1 MTFYIRFLIKLCQN
15 ISEMGGKDEELSLEN
30 LNHICTLGKVYDSF
44 NFHLIVN
51 V

>member
-1 MTFYIRFLIKLCQN
+1 MRFSIILCQN

-30 LNHICTLGKVYDSF
+30 LNHICTLGKVYDF
-44 NFHLIVN
+44 LNFHLIVN